1 MKKLIEKIKAWYKES
16 NRDKHS
22 YVGAIIYCTFFVVGF
37 ALGIELIPNA
47 VIATGATGAT
57 VASMMSA
64 EYKDKEH
71 GYLFDWLDILAG
83 MTYPI
88 LIDIVCLI
96 IYLIIK

>member
-1 MKKLIEKIKAWYKES
+1 MKKLINKIKKWYKES

-22 YVGAIIYCTFFVVGF
+22 NVGVIIYCTFMVVGF
-37 ALGIELIPNA
+37 IIGIELIPNA
-47 VIATGATGAT
+47 IIASGATLTA
-57 VASMMSA
+57 MMSA

-71 GYLFDWLDILAG
+71 GAIFDWNDIVAG

-96 IYLIIK
+96 IYLI

>member
-1 MKKLIEKIKAWYKES
+1 MKRIIEKIKNWYKES

-22 YVGAIIYCTFFVVGF
+22 YVGAIIYCTFMVVGF
-37 ALGIELIPNA
+37 VLSIELIPNA
-47 VIATGATGAT
+47 IIASGATL
-57 VASMMSA
+57 ASMMSA
-64 EYKDKEH
+64 EYKDKEY
-71 GYLFDWLDILAG
+71 GNMFDWKDIIAG

>member
-47 VIATGATGAT
+47 VIAT

-71 GYLFDWLDILAG
+71 GSLFDWLDILAG

>member
-1 MKKLIEKIKAWYKES
+1 MKKLIRIINDWYKES
-16 NRDKHS
+16 NRDK
-22 YVGAIIYCTFFVVGF
+22 YCYAGGIIFATFLVLGI
-37 ALGIELIPNA
+37 ALGIAIIPNA
-47 VIATGATGAT
+47 IIATGAT

-71 GYLFDWLDILAG
+71 GSLFDWLDILAG

>member
-1 MKKLIEKIKAWYKES
+1 MKKLIKKISDWYNES

-22 YVGAIIYCTFFVVGF
+22 YVGAIIYSTFLVVGF

-47 VIATGATGAT
+47 VIATGAT

-71 GYLFDWLDILAG
+71 GSLFDWLDILAG
-83 MTYPI
+83 MTYPM

>member
-1 MKKLIEKIKAWYKES
+1 MKKIIENIKKWYKES

-22 YVGAIIYCTFFVVGF
+22 YMGAIIYCTFMVVGF

-47 VIATGATGAT
+47 IIASGATLASAT
-57 VASMMSA
+57 SA
-64 EYKDKEH
+64 EYKDKEY
-71 GYLFDWLDILAG
+71 GNMFDWEDIIAS
-83 MTYPI
+83 MTYPV

>member
-1 MKKLIEKIKAWYKES
+1 MLNVAQSFVNFIRGPIAL
-16 NRDKHS
+16 
-22 YVGAIIYCTFFVVGF
+22 VVGV

-47 VIATGATGAT
+47 VIATGAT

-71 GYLFDWLDILAG
+71 GSLFDWLDILAG